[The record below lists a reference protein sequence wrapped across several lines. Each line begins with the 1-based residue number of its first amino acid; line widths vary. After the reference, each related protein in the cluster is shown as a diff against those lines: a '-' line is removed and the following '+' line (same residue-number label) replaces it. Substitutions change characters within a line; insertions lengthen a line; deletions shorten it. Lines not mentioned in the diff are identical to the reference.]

1 MHEWALA
8 EGVLDTVREVARKEG
23 LRRVTRIEVRVG
35 ELQSIDREV
44 FAGAL
49 RHVLPSE
56 HGDLE
61 AAAIDVQ
68 TDPARFRCRACGA
81 SYGFADVAGN
91 LDDDEIESIHF
102 IPELSRA
109 HLQCVSCGSPDF
121 EVTAGR
127 GVRLHAVEGE

>member
-35 ELQSIDREV
+35 ELQSINCEL

-49 RHVLPSE
+49 RHVLPTE
-56 HGDLE
+56 HADLGS
-61 AAAIDVQ
+61 AAVEVEIE
-68 TDPARFRCRACGA
+68 PARFRCRSCDRT
-81 SYGFADVAGN
+81 YGFQEAAGDADA
-91 LDDDEIESIHF
+91 DEIESMHF
-102 IPELSRA
+102 VPELSRA
-109 HLQCVSCGSPDF
+109 HLACVACGSPDF
-121 EVTAGR
+121 EVTSGR